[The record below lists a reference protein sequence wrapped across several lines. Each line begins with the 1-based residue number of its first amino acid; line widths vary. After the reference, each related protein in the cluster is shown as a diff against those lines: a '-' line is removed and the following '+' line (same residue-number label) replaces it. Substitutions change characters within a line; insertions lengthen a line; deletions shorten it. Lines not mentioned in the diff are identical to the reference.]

1 MISACKA
8 TVADGSLTS
17 GIAANAFLKNIPFH
31 QRVKKKQTKNTKA
44 RITVSLRLLST
55 RFCFAPSGLLS
66 EANHEMY

>member
-17 GIAANAFLKNIPFH
+17 GIAANAFFTNVPFH
-31 QRVKKKQTKNTKA
+31 QRVIKQTKNTKA

-66 EANHEMY
+66 EANH

>member
-1 MISACKA
+1 MISAYKA

-55 RFCFAPSGLLS
+55 HFCFAPSGLLS
-66 EANHEMY
+66 EANHEIY